1 MRDPEHE
8 EHEEYLT
15 WIGGKFAPNAFDM
28 ELVNQG
34 LRKINIAPNAW
45 QMEDYPSYPEEK
57 KARDPLPPVLGDEQ
71 HHAVEALPLRH
82 DVLVLL
88 NYLKANRVTGT
99 PSSGNLT
106 LQAVRAICARFVDPP
121 ELEIRIGKY
130 VSRMRSESSVWP
142 LYFVHV
148 LASVGG
154 LITGGPGRRWQVTA
168 MGEKFMLAPAESQ
181 VWLLFLTWW
190 TKVNWGI
197 AASYAPDESPSARF
211 RQNILEQLLNL
222 PLQQSSPFDE
232 FVDQVVQAARMRW
245 PDGDDSRE
253 RSILQ
258 GLISSTVAKP
268 LSSFA
273 VLELVNGPHPT
284 LGAEFPELH
293 ALTLTALGKSL
304 LEGIVKQS
312 VMK

>member
-1 MRDPEHE
+1 MP
-8 EHEEYLT
+8 
-15 WIGGKFAPNAFDM
+15 
-28 ELVNQG
+28 
-34 LRKINIAPNAW
+34 
-45 QMEDYPSYPEEK
+45 
-57 KARDPLPPVLGDEQ
+57 
-71 HHAVEALPLRH
+71 
-82 DVLVLL
+82 
-88 NYLKANRVTGT
+88 
-99 PSSGNLT
+99 
-106 LQAVRAICARFVDPP
+106 
-121 ELEIRIGKY
+121 
-130 VSRMRSESSVWP
+130 
-142 LYFVHV
+142 
-148 LASVGG
+148 
-154 LITGGPGRRWQVTA
+154 
-168 MGEKFMLAPAESQ
+168 APAESQ

-245 PDGDDSRE
+245 PEGDDSRE

-258 GLISSTVAKP
+258 GLISSTVAKH

-273 VLELVNGPHPT
+273 VLELVNGPHPP
-284 LGAEFPELH
+284 LGAEFPKLH

-304 LEGIVKQS
+304 LEGIVNQS